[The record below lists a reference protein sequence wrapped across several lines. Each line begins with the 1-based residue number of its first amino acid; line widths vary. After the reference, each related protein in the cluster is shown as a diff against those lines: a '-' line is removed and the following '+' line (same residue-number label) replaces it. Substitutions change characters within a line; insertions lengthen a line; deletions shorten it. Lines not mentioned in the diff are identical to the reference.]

1 MSGFFYIPTFGLFY
15 CTDIFSEKLYL
26 FSGKMYICNVLF
38 RIDFRLS
45 EIADEKGIG

>member
-1 MSGFFYIPTFGLFY
+1 MSGFFYIPTLGLFY
-15 CTDIFSEKLYL
+15 CIDIFSKKLYL
-26 FSGKMYICNVLF
+26 FFRKNVYFNVLF